1 MRKARLVAVVAG
13 IVVAGPAL
21 GHARLLGTSP
31 PADAHLQAAPKSL
44 TLNFNEN
51 ARLAVLT
58 LTAGGGM
65 VIPVAVDRSA
75 PAAREITVPLPV
87 LAVGTYQVQW
97 SALSPA
103 DGHVTKGT
111 FSFSIVGPPR

>member
-1 MRKARLVAVVAG
+1 MRKARLVAVVAAM
-13 IVVAGPAL
+13 VVIGPAF

-31 PADAHLQAAPKSL
+31 PADAQLQAAPKSL

-51 ARLAVLT
+51 ARLAILT
-58 LTAGGGM
+58 LTVGGM

-75 PAAREITVPLPV
+75 PAAREITVSLPV

-103 DGHVTKGT
+103 DGHITKGT